1 MPYGCYRESHLRHHE
16 VAELTRPGLD
26 PESFYVRAET
36 WQGLGPLARALLSVN
51 QTLVDRLVLGPAI
64 VTLLFWRAEVGL
76 LAAGARR
83 HLGAWALRVALSALL
98 LAWVMGV
105 CDIPLAAYLG
115 LIAYPGLALSLLRS
129 FNEHRPAARQAARTI
144 INEGGPLTRLLFL
157 NNNLHAL
164 HHAQPG
170 TAWYELPEQ
179 YRHQGAALLV

>member
-1 MPYGCYRESHLRHHE
+1 MDRITGQPFASRSE
-16 VAELTRPGLD
+16 VIALHGMAAT
-26 PESFYVRAET
+26 S
-36 WQGLGPLARALLSVN
+36 QPLASQA
-51 QTLVDRLVLGPAI
+51 A
-64 VTLLFWRAEVGL
+64 VGL